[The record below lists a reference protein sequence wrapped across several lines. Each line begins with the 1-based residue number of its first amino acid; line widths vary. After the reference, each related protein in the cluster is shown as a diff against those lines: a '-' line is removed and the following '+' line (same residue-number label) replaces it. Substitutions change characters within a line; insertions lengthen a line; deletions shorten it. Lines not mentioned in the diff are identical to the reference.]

1 VVGLGLLIATGA
13 IHVDPYRTGYQ
24 TIPVIGRLFLLQVI
38 AAFGLGL
45 AVLAIPGRLAA
56 ASGSRLRPRHLRR
69 LPVGLD
75 RAGRVHRGPH
85 HRPHRRRPGGGG
97 RFRGPGLVPGPPRL
111 GAAS

>member
-1 VVGLGLLIATGA
+1 
-13 IHVDPYRTGYQ
+13 
-24 TIPVIGRLFLLQVI
+24 VI

-56 ASGSRLRPRHLRR
+56 AGGSRLRLRHLRR